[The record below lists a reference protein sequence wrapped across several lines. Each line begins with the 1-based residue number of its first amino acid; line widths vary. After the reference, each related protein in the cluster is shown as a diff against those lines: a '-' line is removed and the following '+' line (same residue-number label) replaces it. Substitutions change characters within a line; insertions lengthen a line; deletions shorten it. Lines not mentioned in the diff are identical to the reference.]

1 MNLSFSKIAKRL
13 NIATSTAH
21 RTYALFEQTGAVE
34 PLPPSARCDSRKLDQ
49 HSELHIIGLICANPS
64 LYLTEVC
71 QNIQDIIGITVS
83 ASTICR
89 LLRQYGFT
97 RKKIRQVALKRCEQL
112 RGAFMAQAF
121 LLKRDMFVF
130 VDESGSDARDQI
142 RKYGYALRGVT
153 PTYHR
158 LLSRGRR
165 VNAIAAMAS
174 SGVLA
179 LELTTSTVNGQIF
192 FDFVR
197 GSLIPNMMPYDG
209 INLRSVAVLDNC
221 SIHHVNEIKQTF
233 SDASIVVLFL
243 PPYSP
248 DKNPL
253 EELFSYVKYYLK
265 KHDELIQ
272 TAHNLT
278 EVLQAAFDSVTTE
291 YCNAWISHSGYSE

>member
-1 MNLSFSKIAKRL
+1 
-13 NIATSTAH
+13 
-21 RTYALFEQTGAVE
+21 
-34 PLPPSARCDSRKLDQ
+34 
-49 HSELHIIGLICANPS
+49 
-64 LYLTEVC
+64 
-71 QNIQDIIGITVS
+71 
-83 ASTICR
+83 
-89 LLRQYGFT
+89 
-97 RKKIRQVALKRCEQL
+97 
-112 RGAFMAQAF
+112 MAQAF
-121 LLKRDMFVF
+121 LLNRDMFVF

-179 LELTTSTVNGQIF
+179 LELTTSTVNGEIF

-209 INLRSVAVLDNC
+209 INPRSVAVLDNC

-253 EELFSYVKYYLK
+253 EELFSYVKYYLM
-265 KHDELIQ
+265 KHDELI
-272 TAHNLT
+272 
-278 EVLQAAFDSVTTE
+278 
-291 YCNAWISHSGYSE
+291 